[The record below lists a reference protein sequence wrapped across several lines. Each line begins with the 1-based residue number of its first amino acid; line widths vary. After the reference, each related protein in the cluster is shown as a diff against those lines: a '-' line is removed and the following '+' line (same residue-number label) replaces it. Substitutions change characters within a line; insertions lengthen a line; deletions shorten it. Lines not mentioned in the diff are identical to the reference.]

1 MLEEKMECVEKS
13 LNGFL
18 KSNLKENVELRSLL
32 LQGAV
37 GTFILRIASTGL
49 ALVTSIILARLLGVG
64 NYGIF
69 TYSLAWVWV
78 LMMVSIM
85 GFDKLLLRY
94 VSTYHAKLE
103 WGFIY
108 GLVRRS
114 FTISIIVSIIV
125 MFAAAG
131 IALIVQKSHD
141 LTVTNSFLLSLLLL
155 PIFILIRL
163 HQSTLQGL
171 HRVVIGQVPEM
182 VIQPILF
189 ILFIFITFFVINRKL
204 TAPIAII
211 DFIMASIFVLI
222 VLRYMLRKAFIQS
235 INDVTPLYEMKLW
248 IRSTLPL
255 LFLNSLYVI
264 NSWADVIMLGVI
276 KGTELAGIYNVANRG
291 AEFIT
296 FVLVSVNT
304 VFAPT
309 IARLYT
315 RGEIEELQR
324 AVTLT
329 AKVVL
334 ILSIPI
340 ALAFIF
346 FGKLFLLLYGQEF
359 LRGNA
364 ALIILSVAQLFN
376 AGMGSVGF
384 LLIMTGHEKDA
395 AIGVGISAILNILLN
410 AMLIPLWAIEGAAIA
425 TASSIVVWNVL
436 LAIFVYKRLN
446 IYSTAFGR
454 IKLWRKA

>member
-1 MLEEKMECVEKS
+1 MAV
-13 LNGFL
+13 FV
-18 KSNLKENVELRSLL
+18 KSNHKENGELSSLL
-32 LQGAV
+32 LQGAA
-37 GTFILRIASTGL
+37 GTFILRITSTGL

-64 NYGIF
+64 DYGIF

-78 LMMVSIM
+78 LVMLAIM

-94 VSTYHAKLE
+94 VSTYHARLE

-114 FTISIIVSIIV
+114 YKIAIIVSIIV
-125 MFAAAG
+125 MVSAAG

-155 PIFILIRL
+155 PIFTLIRL

-171 HRVVIGQVPEM
+171 HRVVSGQVPEM

-189 ILFIFITFFVINRKL
+189 ISFIMVTFFILEKKL
-204 TAPIAII
+204 SAPWAIFDFIIAAII
-211 DFIMASIFVLI
+211 ILMVLKY
-222 VLRYMLRKAFIQS
+222 LLKKALYQANHVI
-235 INDVTPLYEMKLW
+235 TPLYEMKLW

-264 NSWADVIMLGVI
+264 NAWADVIMLGAL
-276 KGTELAGIYNVANRG
+276 KGTEFAGIYNIANRG

-296 FVLVSVNT
+296 FVLISVNT
-304 VFAPT
+304 VLAPT

-315 RGEIEELQR
+315 RGQLEELQR
-324 AVTLT
+324 VVTST
-329 AKVVL
+329 ARVVL
-334 ILSIPI
+334 FCSIPI
-340 ALAFIF
+340 AVALIF
-346 FGKLFLLLYGQEF
+346 FGKFFLLLYGQEF
-359 LRGNA
+359 LRGNT
-364 ALIILSVAQLFN
+364 ALTILSAAQLFN

-395 AIGVGISAILNILLN
+395 ATGVGISAILNIFLN
-410 AMLIPLWAIEGAAIA
+410 AVLIPLWGIEGAAIA
-425 TASSIVVWNVL
+425 TASSIIVWNIL
-436 LAIFVYKRLN
+436 LAIWVYKRLN
-446 IYSTAFGR
+446 IHSTAFGR
-454 IKLWRKA
+454 IRLWRKV